1 MLSMPMKESA
11 KVKAHLFCY
20 NARCNKISI
29 DRLLFSSVPW
39 RACCVGYCCFSP
51 IKHIVCLAPSCNSF
65 FFIYYL
71 RETYS
76 FKRGSLLFL
85 SFFCFFC
92 FFYHFPIDTHTYLC
106 NSHYWCIFD
115 TYTQNRQQINWNEH
129 TSTAVILNSNMF
141 IMRTWMNATNFC
153 FIFFLRSNKSF
164 MAF

>member
-65 FFIYYL
+65 FFSFIIYVKHIHLNVEASCFCHFSAIFAFFIIFQLTHIHIYVIVIIDVFLTHTHKTDNRSTEMNTL
-71 RETYS
+71 R
-76 FKRGSLLFL
+76 LL
-85 SFFCFFC
+85 SF
-92 FFYHFPIDTHTYLC
+92 
-106 NSHYWCIFD
+106 
-115 TYTQNRQQINWNEH
+115 
-129 TSTAVILNSNMF
+129 
-141 IMRTWMNATNFC
+141 
-153 FIFFLRSNKSF
+153 
-164 MAF
+164 